1 MRTPRQGRDTVITTA
16 TAATAVSAHS
26 AHTVPVHGPVVSD
39 AVLESGTKPFRSFI
53 CKVASRC
60 NLDCDYCYV
69 YRHADQSWRSQPRR
83 MSLETAAQLG
93 RRINEHACEH
103 GLEQVDLTLHGGE
116 PLLLGVDY
124 LRALCEAVTRTA
136 PDVRVR
142 WNGQTNGTAYTEEV
156 LDFCREWEVSFGLS
170 VDGPRAVNDRHRLDH
185 AGRSSFAHVER
196 SIELLSSPR
205 ARGLW
210 GGILAVIDLESD
222 PVETYSYFRSFDPPS
237 IDFLLPLGHHDLRPP
252 GKERID
258 ATPYADWLLSIFD
271 MWYAERPQPV
281 RIRRF
286 RDVIALY
293 LGAADSSEEW
303 GLQPVDFTVVETNG
317 EIQAVDTLKVTY
329 PGACELGLNIFD
341 DSFDAAL
348 RSPMVRA
355 RQDKWRTLGETC
367 RECELVRI
375 CGGGYFP
382 HRYSRQNGF
391 RNESVYC
398 ADLKKL
404 IRVVTGTAG
413 TDLRRLPRRAERE
426 EGKAG

>member
-1 MRTPRQGRDTVITTA
+1 M
-16 TAATAVSAHS
+16 
-26 AHTVPVHGPVVSD
+26 SD

-69 YRHADQSWRSQPRR
+69 YRHADQSWRSQPTR
-83 MSLETAAQLG
+83 MSMDTAAQLG

-103 GLEQVDLTLHGGE
+103 GLYEVELTLHGGE

-124 LRALCEAVTRTA
+124 LRALCEAVTHAA
-136 PDVRVR
+136 PDVRIR

-156 LDFCREWEVSFGLS
+156 LDFCREWDVSFGLS
-170 VDGPRAVNDRHRLDH
+170 MDGPRAVNDRHRLDH
-185 AGRSSFAHVER
+185 AGRSSFAQVER

-252 GKERID
+252 GKERLD
-258 ATPYADWLLSIFD
+258 TTPYADWLLGIFD
-271 MWYAERPQPV
+271 MWYRERPQPV

-293 LGAADSSEEW
+293 LGAANSSEEW

-329 PGACELGLNIFD
+329 PGACDLGLNIFD

-348 RSPMVRA
+348 KSPLVHA
-355 RQDKWRTLGETC
+355 RQDKWRTLGATC
-367 RECELVRI
+367 QECELVRI

-382 HRYSRQNGF
+382 HRYSRANGF

-404 IRVVTGTAG
+404 IRVITDTAG
-413 TDLRRLPRRAERE
+413 RDLRSLPRRVERE